1 MEVNIQQKIFY
12 SELQLIQGI
21 IEKRSTTPI
30 LGHVLLGAKDNMLK
44 LIATDLDIWFETK
57 LPCLMVKEG
66 TLLVPA
72 KKLFE
77 VVRLLPDME
86 ITLAETENT
95 RLHLQC
101 GLSEF
106 NLAGLKAEDFPTLPE
121 LDLETGFFVPQ
132 NELFELI
139 KNVIIA
145 MHEEEGRF
153 FIRGALLKVDN
164 GDNLTMVATDG
175 YRLAYYKKSIE
186 VKTKESKKKKL
197 DVVVPKKALNELLR
211 VLNPKSSDNVL
222 FDMVGNYVYFY
233 IEQRL
238 LIARLLEETFP
249 NYSETIELDLD
260 KKMIL
265 PKEAFINA
273 VRRVS
278 IMANERL
285 RSIELKFTENQL
297 ELIGRSADLG
307 DATERI
313 SCQYSG
319 ELFRVGFNAD
329 YLLDFLSIADS
340 EEISA
345 EFRTV
350 NKRAIF
356 RQFKE
361 SPHEYRYVVMP
372 INVAEDELS

>member
-1 MEVNIQQKIFY
+1 MEVNIQQKNFF

-21 IEKRSTTPI
+21 IEKRATSPI
-30 LGHVLLGAKDNMLK
+30 LGHVLLEAEDNMLK
-44 LIATDLDIWFETK
+44 LTATDLDIWFETK

-66 TLLVPA
+66 IILVPA

-77 VVRLLPDME
+77 VVRLLPDIE
-86 ITLAETENT
+86 ITLTETENT
-95 RLHLQC
+95 RLHIQC
-101 GLSEF
+101 GVSEF

-121 LDLETGFFVPQ
+121 LDLETGFTVQQ

-153 FIRGALLKVDN
+153 FIRGALLQVDESD
-164 GDNLTMVATDG
+164 GLTMVATDG
-175 YRLAYYKKSIE
+175 HRLAYYRKNIE
-186 VKTKESKKKKL
+186 VKKKESVQKKFK
-197 DVVVPKKALNELLR
+197 VVVPKKALNELLR
-211 VLNPKSSDNVL
+211 VLNPKSTDNVL
-222 FDMVGNYVYFY
+222 FDTIGNYVYFY
-233 IEQRL
+233 VEPRL
-238 LIARLLEETFP
+238 MIARLLEESFP
-249 NYSETIELDLD
+249 NYSETIEIDLD

-265 PKEAFINA
+265 PREPFINA

-278 IMANERL
+278 TMANERL
-285 RSIELKFTENQL
+285 RGIELKFAENQL
-297 ELIGRSADLG
+297 ELIGRSPDLG
-307 DATERI
+307 DAAETV

-319 ELFRVGFNAD
+319 EVFRVGFNAN

-350 NKRAIF
+350 NKRAVF
-356 RQFKE
+356 RQLKE
-361 SPHEYRYVVMP
+361 SPHDYRYVLMP
-372 INVAEDELS
+372 MNVAEEELS